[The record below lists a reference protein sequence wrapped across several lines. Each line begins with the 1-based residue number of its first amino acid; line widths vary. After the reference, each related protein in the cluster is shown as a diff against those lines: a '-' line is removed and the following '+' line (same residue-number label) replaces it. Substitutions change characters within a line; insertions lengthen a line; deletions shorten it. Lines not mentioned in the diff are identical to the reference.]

1 LDIMKTNRHTAS
13 VSIEDATIIETE
25 VLLPSPKRFLR
36 ERLAMPD
43 GEQLDWYY
51 IDTPLSVMVVPA
63 TNDGSVVL
71 VRQYRHNLR
80 RHTLEFPAGTA
91 HKEEDP
97 ELAAVR
103 ELEEETGYV
112 LAPGA
117 EMRPLGAYSS
127 LPSETNRYT
136 HIFLANHVVPDGP
149 ARGDTEIEKYF
160 DMSITKMPIKDAME
174 AIGNAICGTETITAL
189 MLARDAFARMN
200 SGSC

>member
-1 LDIMKTNRHTAS
+1 MKTTRHTTAA
-13 VSIEDATIIETE
+13 SIEDATVIETE

-43 GEQLDWYY
+43 GYQLDWYY

-63 TNDGSVVL
+63 TSSGSVVM

-91 HKEEDP
+91 HKDENPDF
-97 ELAAVR
+97 AAVR

-112 LAPGA
+112 LASSA
-117 EMRPLGAYSS
+117 RMRTLGAYSS

-136 HIFLANHVVPDGP
+136 HIFLAEYVVSDGP
-149 ARGDTEIEKYF
+149 ASGDTEIEKYF
-160 DMSITKMPIKDAME
+160 DMSVTEMSLNSAIA
-174 AIGNAICGTETITAL
+174 AIGDLICGTETITAL
-189 MLARDAFARMN
+189 MLARDALQE
-200 SGSC
+200 

>member
-1 LDIMKTNRHTAS
+1 MKTSRRTAS
-13 VSIEDATIIETE
+13 VSIEDAKVIETE

-43 GEQLDWYY
+43 GQQLDWYY
-51 IDTPLSVMVVPA
+51 IDTPLSVMVVPV

-71 VRQYRHNLR
+71 VRQYRHNLK

-91 HKEEDP
+91 HKDEDP
-97 ELAAVR
+97 QLAAIR

-117 EMRPLGAYSS
+117 KMRPLGAYSS

-136 HIFLANHVVPDGP
+136 HIFLAEYVASEGP
-149 ARGDTEIEKYF
+149 ALGDTEIEKYF
-160 DMSITKMPIKDAME
+160 DMSITEMSLNSAID
-174 AIGNAICGTETITAL
+174 AIGDSICGTESITAL
-189 MLARDAFARMN
+189 MLTRDALQKGN
-200 SGSC
+200 